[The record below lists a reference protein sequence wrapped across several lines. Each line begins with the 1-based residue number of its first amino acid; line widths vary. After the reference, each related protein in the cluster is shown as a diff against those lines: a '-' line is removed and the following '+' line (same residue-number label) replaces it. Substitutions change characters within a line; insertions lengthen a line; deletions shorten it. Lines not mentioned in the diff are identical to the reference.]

1 MWQYLVERTNLYA
14 EKKLS
19 TMTVSDRS
27 LYRNWKPVSVDEMKG
42 FITVILNMGIVQLAN
57 VKDYWSTDDTTNFPF
72 FRSVFSRDRF
82 LQIFGMFHVGDSDSG
97 TKRGKIQPLL
107 DRLCP
112 VFESVYT
119 PAQHIAIDE
128 SVISF
133 KGRVSFRQYLKGKPH
148 PWGIKAFVL
157 SESATGYLQRVCV
170 YFGKETQLVNNDHP
184 HTVRV
189 VQTLVEPFHSKGYD
203 LYVDRFYTS
212 PLLATELQKVGI
224 TITGTVQANRR
235 GFPKDITAKR
245 KVPRGTVAAA
255 RAGDILVLSW
265 MDKRKV
271 LMLSTKH
278 NASKITVHTRYTHT
292 YNFLYLSV
300 SLSILF
306 SFSFLITLSLT
317 LSLFPSLS
325 PSLSICLSL
334 PLSLSLSFPPYLSVS
349 PALSLSFPLS
359 RTPSPSPSL
368 HSDSVNFCLLV
379 NN

>member
-1 MWQYLVERTNLYA
+1 
-14 EKKLS
+14 
-19 TMTVSDRS
+19 
-27 LYRNWKPVSVDEMKG
+27 MKG
-42 FITVILNMGIVQLAN
+42 FIAVILNMGIVQLAN
-57 VKDYWSTDDTTNFPF
+57 LKDYWSTDDTTSFPF

-82 LQIFGMFHVGDSDSG
+82 LQIFGIFHVGDSDSG
-97 TKRGKIQPLL
+97 TKRRKIQPLL

-148 PWGIKAFVL
+148 PWGIKTFVL
-157 SESATGYLQRVCV
+157 SESATGYLQLVCV

-189 VQTLVEPFHSKGYD
+189 VQTLVEPFHRKGYD

-235 GFPKDITAKR
+235 GLPKDITAKR

-306 SFSFLITLSLT
+306 SFSFSITLSLS
-317 LSLFPSLS
+317 LSLSLSLCLS

-334 PLSLSLSFPPYLSVS
+334 PLSLSLSLTLSLPPSLSVCLS
-349 PALSLSFPLS
+349 PSLFLSLSLSLSFPLS
-359 RTPSPSPSL
+359 LPPSLLLYLPLSLSLSLSPSL
-368 HSDSVNFCLLV
+368 SPSAPLSHSLSFSFPSL
-379 NN
+379 